1 MINSLTK
8 LKSTESNYK
17 QIIDESNNFIAKFR
31 RTMLKKCRRL
41 RDLEFPRCDQIHSSI
56 NQFVVY
62 EMSAEMNNKYDL
74 GNFARLLE
82 SFTPQQEMKTLDQYL
97 YGVIQEKST
106 NEPDEADAGS
116 GRSLNNIRGTK
127 TDNPYKLSCE
137 SDYSSDET
145 HEPQE

>member
-1 MINSLTK
+1 
-8 LKSTESNYK
+8 
-17 QIIDESNNFIAKFR
+17 
-31 RTMLKKCRRL
+31 
-41 RDLEFPRCDQIHSSI
+41 
-56 NQFVVY
+56 
-62 EMSAEMNNKYDL
+62 
-74 GNFARLLE
+74 
-82 SFTPQQEMKTLDQYL
+82 MKTLDQYL